1 MKDIFKSP
9 QASSWLALWRHQQQM
24 ADVHMRD
31 LFAIDPQRFA
41 RYSLSCGG
49 LFLDYSKHRI
59 NDETMRLLVELAQ
72 SVDLAGW
79 MQRMRSGDKINV
91 SENRAV
97 LHTALRNRS
106 NTPVLVDGVDV
117 MPEVNRVL
125 AQMREFSD
133 RVRSGEWR
141 GHTGATI
148 THIVNIGIGG
158 SDLGPMLVARALR
171 PYSNGISGHF
181 VSNVDGAH
189 LAGNLRGLD
198 PARTLFIVTSKSF
211 TTPETLLNANSAK
224 DWLLQHFND
233 PAAVAKHFVAV
244 STNTEAVRAF
254 GIDPA
259 NMFGFWDWVGGR
271 YSLWSAVG
279 LAIAVLVGMDNF
291 ECLLDGAHE
300 MDRHF
305 FEQPFLQNIPVILAL
320 LGVWYNTCFGAH
332 SHAVI
337 PYDQSLARLPAHL
350 QQLDMESNGKRVT
363 RDGHT
368 LDFDTGPVIWGETG
382 VNCQHAFFQLLH
394 QGTRLIPV
402 DFIAPLASHYPIGS
416 HHETLTANM
425 FAQAEAL
432 MRGKSRAEAKIELE
446 QQGLSGAALYSLLP
460 HKLFPGNQP
469 SNTILLDKIT
479 PHTLGSLIAMYEHK
493 VFVQGIIWGLNSF
506 DQWGVEYGKQ
516 LAKRIQPL
524 LAGDAPAIGHD
535 ASTAGLIERYRN
547 QVRRGR

>member
-1 MKDIFKSP
+1 MKDIFNSP
-9 QASSWLALWRHQQQM
+9 QAGSWLALWRHQQKM

-31 LFAIDPQRFA
+31 LFAIDPQRFE
-41 RYSLSCGG
+41 RYSLRCGD
-49 LFLDYSKHRI
+49 LFLDYSKNRV
-59 NDETMRLLVELAQ
+59 NDETMRLLVDLAE

-79 MQRMRSGDKINV
+79 MQRMRSGDKINL

-117 MPEVNRVL
+117 MPEVNAVL
-125 AQMREFSD
+125 AQMRGFVD

-141 GHTGATI
+141 GYTGETI
-148 THIVNIGIGG
+148 TDVVNIGIGG

-171 PYSNGISGHF
+171 PYGGKIAPHF

-189 LAGNLRGLD
+189 LFGNLERLD
-198 PARTLFIVTSKSF
+198 PKRTLFIVTSKSF

-224 DWLLQHFND
+224 DWLLSHLQD

-244 STNTEAVRAF
+244 STNTQAVSAF
-254 GIDPA
+254 GIDTA

-279 LAIAVLVGMDNF
+279 LAIAVAVGMDNF
-291 ECLLDGAHE
+291 EALLQGAHE

-305 FEQPFLQNIPVILAL
+305 FEQPFEQNIPVILAL

-402 DFIAPLASHYPIGS
+402 DFIAPLRSHFPVGS
-416 HHETLTANM
+416 HHETLIANM

-432 MRGKSRAEAKIELE
+432 MRGKSRKEAKAELE
-446 QQGLSGAALYSLLP
+446 AQGLSGAALYSLLP

-469 SNTILLDKIT
+469 SNTILLEQIT
-479 PHTLGSLIAMYEHK
+479 PQTLGSLIAMYEHK

-516 LAKRIQPL
+516 LAKAIQPL
-524 LAGDAPAIGHD
+524 LAGEQPAEGHD
-535 ASTAGLIERYRN
+535 CSTSGLIDLYR
-547 QVRRGR
+547 RATRG

>member
-1 MKDIFKSP
+1 MEGDI
-9 QASSWLALWRHQQQM
+9 
-24 ADVHMRD
+24 
-31 LFAIDPQRFA
+31 LF
-41 RYSLSCGG
+41 
-49 LFLDYSKHRI
+49 DYSKNI
-59 NDETMRLLVELAQ
+59 ITEKTIGLLLQLAEECKLKTAVEA
-72 SVDLAGW
+72 
-79 MQRMRSGDKINV
+79 MFSGEKINAT
-91 SENRAV
+91 EDRAV
-97 LHTALRNRS
+97 LHVALRNFS
-106 NTPVLVDGVDV
+106 DSPVMADGKDV
-117 MPEVNRVL
+117 MPEVRRVL
-125 AQMREFSD
+125 KQMKTFCEKIH
-133 RVRSGEWR
+133 SGEWK
-141 GHTGATI
+141 GYSGKKI
-148 THIVNIGIGG
+148 KYIVNIGIGG
-158 SDLGPMLVARALR
+158 SDLGPVMVTEALR
-171 PYSNGISGHF
+171 PYYKEGMQAYF

-189 LAGNLRGLD
+189 LFGNLQRLD
-198 PARTLFIVTSKSF
+198 PKRTLFIVTSKSF

-224 DWLLQHFND
+224 DWLLSHLQD

-244 STNTEAVRAF
+244 STNTQAVSAF
-254 GIDPA
+254 GIDTA

-279 LAIAVLVGMDNF
+279 LAIAVAVGMDHF
-291 ECLLDGAHE
+291 EALLQGAHE

-305 FEQPFLQNIPVILAL
+305 FEQPFEQNIPVILAL

-402 DFIAPLASHYPIGS
+402 DFIATLRSHFPMGQ
-416 HHETLTANM
+416 HHETLIANM
-425 FAQAEAL
+425 FAQSEAL
-432 MRGKSRAEAKIELE
+432 MRGKSRPEAKAELE
-446 QQGLSGAALYSLLP
+446 AQGLNGAALFSLLP

-469 SNTILLDKIT
+469 SNTILLEALT
-479 PHTLGSLIAMYEHK
+479 PQTLGALIAMYEHK

-516 LAKRIQPL
+516 LAKAIQPL
-524 LAGDAPAIGHD
+524 LADERAVAGHD
-535 ASTAGLIERYRN
+535 CSTAGLIDLYRKAT
-547 QVRRGR
+547 RG

>member
-1 MKDIFKSP
+1 MKDIFNSP
-9 QASSWLALWRHQQQM
+9 QAGSWLALWRHQQKM

-31 LFAIDPQRFA
+31 LFAIDPQRFQ
-41 RYSLSCGG
+41 RYSLRCGD
-49 LFLDYSKHRI
+49 LFLDYSKNRVT
-59 NDETMRLLVELAQ
+59 DETMRYLTELAE

-79 MQRMRSGDKINV
+79 MQRMRCGEKINV

-106 NTPVLVDGVDV
+106 NTPVLVDGADV
-117 MPEVNRVL
+117 MPEINAVL
-125 AQMREFSD
+125 AQMRRFVD
-133 RVRSGEWR
+133 RVRGGEWR
-141 GHTGATI
+141 GYSGETI
-148 THIVNIGIGG
+148 TDVVNIGIGG
-158 SDLGPMLVARALR
+158 SDLGPMLVTRALR
-171 PYSNGISGHF
+171 PYSDKITPHF

-189 LAGNLRGLD
+189 LFGNLQHLD
-198 PARTLFIVTSKSF
+198 PRRTLFIVTSKSF

-224 DWLLQHFND
+224 AWLLSHLQD

-244 STNTEAVRAF
+244 STNTQAVAEF
-254 GIDPA
+254 GIDTA

-279 LAIAVLVGMDNF
+279 LAIAVAVGMDNF
-291 ECLLDGAHE
+291 EALLQGAHE

-305 FEQPFLQNIPVILAL
+305 FEQPFQQNIPVILAL

-402 DFIAPLASHYPIGS
+402 DFIAPLHSHFPAGS
-416 HHETLTANM
+416 HHETLIANM

-432 MRGKSRAEAKIELE
+432 MRGKSRAEAKAELG
-446 QQGLSGAALYSLLP
+446 QQGLSGRELYSLLP

-469 SNTILLDKIT
+469 SNTILLDKVT
-479 PHTLGSLIAMYEHK
+479 PKTLGSLIAMYEHK

-516 LAKRIQPL
+516 LAKAIQPL
-524 LAGDAPAIGHD
+524 LAGEQPVTGHD
-535 ASTAGLIERYRN
+535 SSTAGLIDLYR
-547 QVRRGR
+547 QASRG